1 MNSDNISYNEILH
14 VLDIMKIYECTAM
27 KFAKCSFEYLGLCN
41 NEPIIILHFL
51 FMAMF
56 IEFMQIV
63 SSSE

>member
-51 FMAMF
+51 LMAMF
-56 IEFMQIV
+56 IEFI
-63 SSSE
+63 